1 MRALLDLFNACRGR
15 WHLSYGVRA
24 LQPRPARNRRGC
36 RSVMSTAAITTVMA
50 ERHVYRRI
58 YLLIAFG
65 VVLFDR
71 LTKYLITANL
81 ALHDSVR
88 VIPGLFQIT
97 HVQNQGADRKS
108 TRLNSSHMSISYAV
122 FCLKKKKKK
131 EVRFDRYDAIDANE
145 T

>member
-1 MRALLDLFNACRGR
+1 
-15 WHLSYGVRA
+15 
-24 LQPRPARNRRGC
+24 
-36 RSVMSTAAITTVMA
+36 MSTTAITAVMA
-50 ERHVYRRI
+50 EQQVYRRI

-97 HVQNQGADRKS
+97 HVQNQGAAFGWSPDSPVPWKS
-108 TRLNSSHMSISYAV
+108 GGRSLFSWSPLLWASSFFWRTV
-122 FCLKKKKKK
+122 
-131 EVRFDRYDAIDANE
+131 
-145 T
+145 